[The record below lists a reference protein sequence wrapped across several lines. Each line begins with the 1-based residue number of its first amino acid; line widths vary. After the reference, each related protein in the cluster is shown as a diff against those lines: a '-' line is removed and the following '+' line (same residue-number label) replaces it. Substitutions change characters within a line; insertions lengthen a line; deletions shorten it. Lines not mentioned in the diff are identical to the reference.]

1 MAACVRRLFFLPVP
15 THLEPGIDEVR
26 IEYSPAF
33 ANVREKPCNR
43 PFSALKYVGSCTLFS
58 NVLSIHSIIHT
69 LPLVFSASPNY
80 NIKRISKADVQT
92 ERSDI
97 AMANVLI
104 VEDEKN
110 MQEII
115 ADYMRRG
122 GHTCFTADDG
132 VDALMILKNNPMD
145 LMILDIMMPHLD
157 GFSVCKMARE
167 MSNLPIIML
176 TAKSSEDEKL
186 KGYDLGTDDYMTKP
200 FSPKVL
206 LAKANALLRRSS
218 VAPADGINAG
228 KISIIPASRK
238 VFVDGQETA
247 LTHKEYELLYFL
259 MANPGQIFSR
269 EQLLNRIWGYDF
281 EGTTRTVDTHIKTL
295 RQKLGDESRHIVTLI
310 RSGYKFE
317 VTP

>member
-1 MAACVRRLFFLPVP
+1 MAK
-15 THLEPGIDEVR
+15 I
-26 IEYSPAF
+26 
-33 ANVREKPCNR
+33 
-43 PFSALKYVGSCTLFS
+43 
-58 NVLSIHSIIHT
+58 
-69 LPLVFSASPNY
+69 
-80 NIKRISKADVQT
+80 
-92 ERSDI
+92 
-97 AMANVLI
+97 LI

-115 ADYMRRG
+115 AQYMQRG

-132 VDALMILKNNPMD
+132 MDALLTLKNNPMD

-176 TAKSSEDEKL
+176 TAKSNEDDKL
-186 KGYDLGTDDYMTKP
+186 KGYDLGADDYMTKP

-218 VAPADGINAG
+218 ALPADTINAG
-228 KISIIPASRK
+228 KISILTASHK
-238 VFVDGQETA
+238 VFLDGKEIT
-247 LTHKEYELLYFL
+247 LTYKEYELLRFF
-259 MANPGQIFSR
+259 MSNPGQIFSR

-295 RQKLGDESRHIVTLI
+295 RQKLGDEGRHIVTLI

-317 VTP
+317 VTV